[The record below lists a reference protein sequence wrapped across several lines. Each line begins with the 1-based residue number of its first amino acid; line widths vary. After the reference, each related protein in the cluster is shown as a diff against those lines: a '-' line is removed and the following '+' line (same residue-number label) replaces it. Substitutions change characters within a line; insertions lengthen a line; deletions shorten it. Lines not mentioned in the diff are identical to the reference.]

1 MSYRGS
7 IIEISIWFSRNI
19 NTVGYRGLNV
29 TSDSRDVID
38 SCAILGNYAASSVNV
53 LPTFR
58 TTYRF
63 HIQGPRILLDSLAFS
78 FILPVRDNL

>member
-19 NTVGYRGLNV
+19 NTVGYKGLNV
-29 TSDSRDVID
+29 IWNSRGVID
-38 SCAILGNYAASSVNV
+38 SCAILGNYAASSVKV
-53 LPTFR
+53 LPTLW

-63 HIQGPRILLDSLAFS
+63 HIQGPRILLDSSAFS